1 LQLAEVELRVHFII
15 WLEVIQMPNSF
26 DEKSKQHSQIV
37 ANLQVYDCLSLEL
50 WYWFWTSATFQTL
63 SLWTSQW
70 GGISGF
76 KFSWVLMQTWS
87 QKACLV

>member
-1 LQLAEVELRVHFII
+1 
-15 WLEVIQMPNSF
+15 VIQMLNSF

-37 ANLQVYDCLSLEL
+37 ANLQVYYCLSLEL
-50 WYWFWTSATFQTL
+50 CYWFWTSNTFQTL

-76 KFSWVLMQTWS
+76 KFFWFLMQTWS